1 MPDETSHGSRNG
13 LLAALK
19 SEFSIRL
26 AVQIIVTFCLMG
38 FGFYVLLT
46 TDLRENPE
54 FAAAATG
61 WIGLVT
67 GYWLR

>member
-1 MPDETSHGSRNG
+1 MSQETRTIDRI
-13 LLAALK
+13 K
-19 SEFSIRL
+19 SEFSIRM
-26 AVQIIVTFCLMG
+26 AVQIVISLCLLG
-38 FGFYVLLT
+38 FGFYVLVT
-46 TDLRENPE
+46 TDWKENPE

>member
-1 MPDETSHGSRNG
+1 M
-13 LLAALK
+13 
-19 SEFSIRL
+19 I
-26 AVQIIVTFCLMG
+26 VQIIITFCLLG
-38 FGFYVLLT
+38 FGFYVLVT
-46 TDLRENPE
+46 TDWKENPE

>member
-1 MPDETSHGSRNG
+1 MPEESSADRRGSLWKALRDE
-13 LLAALK
+13 L
-19 SEFSIRL
+19 SIRMV
-26 AVQIIVTFCLMG
+26 VQIIITFCLLG

-46 TDLRENPE
+46 TDWKENPE
-54 FAAAATG
+54 FAAAAAG